1 MKLHSTRT
9 NPDKPS
15 VVKEYGY
22 WWARYRYSSGGVA
35 MSAHGSQ
42 PEAFTAASRMAQDA
56 AQ

>member
-22 WWARYRYSSGGVA
+22 WWARSRNTNGGMA
-35 MSAHGSQ
+35 MSVHPCQ
-42 PEAFTAASRMAQDA
+42 QEAFTAAARMAGVQ
-56 AQ
+56 Q